1 MATNEASRVKVREKK
16 RRILW
21 QKVTDVPLNGTP
33 GKHSTRKGRHAK
45 DLSFSWLLILTA
57 GLLMYTVYGIAISSI
72 PVIISSAIGGLLVII
87 LLIFKVI
94 YK

>member
-1 MATNEASRVKVREKK
+1 M
-16 RRILW
+16 
-21 QKVTDVPLNGTP
+21 
-33 GKHSTRKGRHAK
+33 TRHTK